1 MLSPGSRGPAGSRSV
16 EREVTSSFEVSNPSG
31 RPKLILASASPRRLA
46 LLQQG
51 GIEPDALLPADVDE
65 TPLKSE
71 NPRQLVASANCNP
84 RTIRT
89 ECESPDGRI

>member
-16 EREVTSSFEVSNPSG
+16 ERKVTSSSEMSNPSE

-65 TPLKSE
+65 TPLKNEGAKELAKRLS
-71 NPRQLVASANCNP
+71 RS
-84 RTIRT
+84 
-89 ECESPDGRI
+89 